1 MFHILVS
8 EWNYYC
14 ILIKPS
20 ATCLGHML
28 KCAVTKKVFIAI
40 VVQYLCP
47 LRKNQ
52 CFSCGIMSGESGL
65 SIALTL
71 VAIIIDT
78 TAEIGQATLWAIL
91 RTAFILLDVV
101 TTRPIQVWTAQ
112 QFLMLVDL
120 VAVIHGH

>member
-1 MFHILVS
+1 MELLLHF
-8 EWNYYC
+8 
-14 ILIKPS
+14 LIKPS
-20 ATCLGHML
+20 ATYFGHMF
-28 KCAVTKKVFIAI
+28 KCVVTKKVFIAI

-52 CFSCGIMSGESGL
+52 CFSCGIVSGESGL
-65 SIALTL
+65 SIAFTIG
-71 VAIIIDT
+71 VAKIIST
-78 TAEIGQATLWAIL
+78 TAVIRQATFWVIL

-112 QFLMLVDL
+112 QFLMVVDFM